1 MHFTYVFMYSP
12 WAAKLPLIERKVR
25 TKEWNA
31 IVQEYIDSGKD
42 SRPAEQIAQA
52 SMIGKSLLLSSYAL
66 HPLLLF
72 LLFIVFLLGDCGGPL
87 HRRCITCARYESQQ
101 IHLLY
106 CTRCKKVRLFPSLFS
121 SLLFSSLS
129 PTNE

>member
-1 MHFTYVFMYSP
+1 MYSP

-52 SMIGKSLLLSSYAL
+52 SMIGKSLLLSSSYAL

-72 LLFIVFLLGDCGGPL
+72 FLMYCLS
-87 HRRCITCARYESQQ
+87 AR
-101 IHLLY
+101 
-106 CTRCKKVRLFPSLFS
+106 
-121 SLLFSSLS
+121 
-129 PTNE
+129 